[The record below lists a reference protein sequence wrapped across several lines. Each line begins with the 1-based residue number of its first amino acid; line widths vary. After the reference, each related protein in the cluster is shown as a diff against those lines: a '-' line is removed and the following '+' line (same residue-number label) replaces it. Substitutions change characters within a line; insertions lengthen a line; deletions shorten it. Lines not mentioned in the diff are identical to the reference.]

1 MENMSSESRTAHST
15 CISTKTARILL
26 TCLLFLLLISTSVA
40 ATEYT
45 IRPSLSKESG
55 ASVAGEEVRE
65 LEVKTMPYWMFLL
78 WLISMQI
85 TPATEILFS
94 VRFLYVLGGYRR
106 IRRSNVLNNAN
117 RDQIYGFINSNP
129 GTYPNEIVKETELN
143 KGVVEYHLGMLE
155 NQNMIISYKTRGKIH
170 YFLNESTYG
179 ENEKILL
186 AALKNDKHKR
196 IILEIL
202 NSEQITH
209 ETLAERIG
217 VSAPTINWHIRHLK
231 EEGIVRADA
240 NGRYTA
246 YSIDPLFV
254 GQFKNSSDN
263 ENHQSGYNNYK

>member
-1 MENMSSESRTAHST
+1 MEYVSSELRNAHST
-15 CISTKTARILL
+15 CSSTKAARTLL
-26 TCLLFLLLISTSVA
+26 VCLLFLLLISTSVA

-45 IRPSLSKESG
+45 VRPCLNKEPG
-55 ASVAGEEVRE
+55 VSVAGEEVRE

-78 WLISMQI
+78 WLISAQI
-85 TPATEILFS
+85 TPAPEIQFLA
-94 VRFLYVLGGYRR
+94 RFLYVLGGYRR
-106 IRRSNVLNNAN
+106 IHRSNVLKNTN

-155 NQNMIISYKTRGKIH
+155 EQNMIIPYKSRGKIH

-179 ENEKILL
+179 EKEKVLL
-186 AALKNDKHKR
+186 ATLKNDKHKR
-196 IILEIL
+196 IIVEIL

-246 YSIDPLFV
+246 YSIDRCYGELM
-254 GQFKNSSDN
+254 
-263 ENHQSGYNNYK
+263 HAMR